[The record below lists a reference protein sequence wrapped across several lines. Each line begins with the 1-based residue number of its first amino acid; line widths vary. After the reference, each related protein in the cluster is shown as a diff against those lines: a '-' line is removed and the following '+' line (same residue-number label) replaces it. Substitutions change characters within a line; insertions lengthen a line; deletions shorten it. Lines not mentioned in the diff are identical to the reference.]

1 MGAEVAALREEAEGS
16 LTPYRA
22 AIKSL
27 QDRLDALEDRIELP
41 PVRDIPQAELPDEPA
56 VFLDGRWAWKR
67 QTDAMRARKN
77 FDDEDEAA

>member
-1 MGAEVAALREEAEGS
+1 M
-16 LTPYRA
+16 TPYRA

-41 PVRDIPQAELPDEPA
+41 PVRDIPQAELPDEPD
-56 VFLDGRWAWKR
+56 VFLDGRWTWKR